1 MDEGGSLVG
10 TGPSQ
15 RMCLG
20 VSTASAPPTSVT
32 LLAPSLDNIYID
44 IDIYVRVS
52 GEGTIYQGGNRLCS

>member
-32 LLAPSLDNIYID
+32 LLAPSLYI
-44 IDIYVRVS
+44 II
-52 GEGTIYQGGNRLCS
+52 I

>member
-1 MDEGGSLVG
+1 MIYDIDDEGGSLVG

-32 LLAPSLDNIYID
+32 LLAPSLYIYI
-44 IDIYVRVS
+44 Y
-52 GEGTIYQGGNRLCS
+52 